1 MGQKVVSMYRIG
13 DNVSVFRKVY
23 STKGNAMFKW
33 DKAKI
38 INVDVDDEYFP
49 YRVRFYSDRDTDWV
63 MESAVEKILGIK
75 V

>member
-1 MGQKVVSMYRIG
+1 MYRIG

-23 STKGNAMFKW
+23 STKGHAMFTW

-38 INVDVDDEYFP
+38 INVDVDDKYFP

-63 MESAVEKILGIK
+63 MESAVKKISGIR

>member
-1 MGQKVVSMYRIG
+1 MYRIG

-23 STKGNAMFKW
+23 STTGHAMFKW
-33 DKAKI
+33 EEAKI
-38 INVDVDDEYFP
+38 INVDVNDKYFP

-63 MESAVEKILGIK
+63 MDSSIKKISVIK

>member
-1 MGQKVVSMYRIG
+1 MYRIG

-23 STKGNAMFKW
+23 NAKGYVMFIW

-49 YRVRFYSDRDTDWV
+49 YRVRFYSDRNTDWFS
-63 MESAVEKILGIK
+63 ESAVKKISGIK

>member
-1 MGQKVVSMYRIG
+1 MYRIG
-13 DNVSVFRKVY
+13 DNVNVFRKVY
-23 STKGNAMFKW
+23 NAKGHAMFTW

-38 INVDVDDEYFP
+38 INVDIDDKYFP

-63 MESAVEKILGIK
+63 MESSVKKILGIK

>member
-1 MGQKVVSMYRIG
+1 MKEVSMYRIG

-23 STKGNAMFKW
+23 STKGHAMFKW
-33 DKAKI
+33 DEAEI
-38 INVDVDDEYFP
+38 INIDTNDEYFP

-63 MESAVEKILGIK
+63 MDSSVKKISGIK

>member
-1 MGQKVVSMYRIG
+1 MYRIG

-23 STKGNAMFKW
+23 STKGHAMLKR

-38 INVDVDDEYFP
+38 INVDVDDKYFP
-49 YRVRFYSDRDTDWV
+49 YRVRFYSDRNTDWV